1 MSSRQ
6 IGRQNDARRFLRE
19 LRSIG
24 NHIATAAKDAIKRGA
39 EAVAT
44 DAKALCPVRTG
55 KLRDSIK
62 AERQADGASYKVT
75 SLWYGRIVE
84 LSPKINK
91 PFLMP
96 ALEQNRDGIRA
107 DIREAIRQALQRR

>member
-62 AERQADGASYKVT
+62 AERQAGARYKVS

-84 LSPKINK
+84 FSPKINK

-96 ALEQNRDGIRA
+96 ALEQNRNGIRA
-107 DIREAIRQALQRR
+107 DIREAIRQALRRR